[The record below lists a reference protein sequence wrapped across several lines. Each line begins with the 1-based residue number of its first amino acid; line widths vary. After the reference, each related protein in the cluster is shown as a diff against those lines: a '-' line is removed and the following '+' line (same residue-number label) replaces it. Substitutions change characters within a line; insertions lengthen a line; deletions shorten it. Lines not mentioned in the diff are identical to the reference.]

1 MNPPRL
7 LYRVSCISTLL
18 YRTEFEIEASSPEEA
33 IDFATRR
40 IDGDGNY
47 LEPTYEKFL
56 ETEDES
62 DWNAQPMG

>member
-1 MNPPRL
+1 MNQPRL
-7 LYRVSCISTLL
+7 LYRVSCVSTLL
-18 YRTEFEIEASSPEEA
+18 YRTEFEIEASSPGEA

-47 LEPTYEKFL
+47 VEPTHERFL